1 MDFSVYIA
9 LPTTTT
15 KANMKVLP
23 TWLSMLNFLRLTAV
37 PSVALL
43 LSLALAITEGN
54 AFRISPASATD
65 MATLN
70 AQMQK
75 AVCVQNWGEAI
86 KLVDKMIAI
95 TPSSNQMRRN
105 ELKTYRGRMQSLYDS
120 KANLP
125 GWSENCSARTGSAPA
140 ATNAN
145 LEGDRTTEQ
154 VLEQSNCSPAY
165 PNTCIPEPEP
175 DLDCG
180 EISYRRFKVLPPDPH
195 MFDSDGDGIGC
206 EG

>member
-1 MDFSVYIA
+1 M
-9 LPTTTT
+9 
-15 KANMKVLP
+15 
-23 TWLSMLNFLRLTAV
+23 TAA

-43 LSLALAITEGN
+43 SLAVVIAVGT
-54 AFRISPASATD
+54 AFQISPASATD

-75 AVCVQNWGEAI
+75 AVCIQNWEEAV
-86 KLVDKMIAI
+86 KLVDQMIAI
-95 TPSSNQMRRN
+95 TLPGNQMRRN

-120 KANLP
+120 KANVP
-125 GWSENCSARTGSAPA
+125 GWSENCSAGTESDP
-140 ATNAN
+140 TAN
-145 LEGDRTTEQ
+145 TDLESDTTTEQ
-154 VLEQSNCSPAY
+154 AVEQSNCSLAY
-165 PNTCIPEPEP
+165 FDVCIPAPEP

-195 MFDSDGDGIGC
+195 RFDSDGDGIGC